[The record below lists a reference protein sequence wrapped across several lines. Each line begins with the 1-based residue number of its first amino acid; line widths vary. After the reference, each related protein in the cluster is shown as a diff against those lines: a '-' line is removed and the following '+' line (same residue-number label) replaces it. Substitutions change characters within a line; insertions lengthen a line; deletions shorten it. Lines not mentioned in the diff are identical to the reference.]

1 MNSAKALSALLIP
14 AVLVAQNAPT
24 DPAAIRW
31 WAHVTTLAADNMRGR
46 DTGSEEYLVAARYV
60 AGQFDTL
67 GLKPAGTEGFYQPVS
82 LLTRQ
87 LDEAGS
93 SLELVRNGVARG
105 LTLGTHAYFNSR
117 VALAPHTEAE
127 LVFAGYGL
135 SVPNFGHDDLKSLD
149 LKGRVAV
156 YLSGAP
162 SSLPGAVQ
170 AHFSSAA
177 ERNKALAAAG
187 AVGFVSIANPK
198 NAETP
203 WERSSAAR
211 TQPAMT
217 LADPKLDVSALVR
230 LGVVFH
236 PAHAQMLFEGA
247 PHSFDELVTMASAG
261 KPLPRFPLKASLRAK
276 VALNTSEVTSPNVAA
291 VLEGSDP
298 KLKNEYIVLSAH
310 LDHTGVNP
318 SLQGDRIFNG
328 AMDNASGIATL
339 IEVAR
344 EFAGPRQLRKP
355 ARSILFLAVTGE
367 EKGLLGSRYFA
378 AQPTVPASE
387 LVANVNFDMFLPLH
401 AMKHVLAF
409 GLEESSLRQPL
420 ERAARAASVAVMSDP
435 EPLRNRFIRSDQYNF
450 ILRGIPALALKVGYA
465 PGSPEE
471 QIQKNW
477 TRTRYHAVSDDLA
490 QPVDFTAV
498 VTFNRLV
505 TQLVREIDGDR
516 KRPRWNDKS
525 FFKRF
530 AGQ

>member
-1 MNSAKALSALLIP
+1 MNSAKALSALLISC
-14 AVLVAQNAPT
+14 LLWAQNAPT

-31 WAHVTTLAADNMRGR
+31 WAHVTTLADDNMRGR
-46 DTGSEEYLVAARYV
+46 DTGSEEYLMAARYV

-67 GLKPAGTEGFYQPVS
+67 GLKPAGTNGFYQPVA

-87 LDEAGS
+87 VDESGS
-93 SLELVRNGVARG
+93 SLELVRNGEAKA

-117 VALAPHTEAE
+117 VALAPRTEAE
-127 LVFAGYGL
+127 LVFVGYGL
-135 SVPNFGHDDLKSLD
+135 SIPEFGHDDLNAMD
-149 LKGRVAV
+149 LKGKVAV

-162 SSLPGAVQ
+162 SAIPGSVQ

-177 ERNKALAAAG
+177 ERNKALAAVGAAG
-187 AVGFVSIANPK
+187 FISIANPRS
-198 NAETP
+198 ADTP

-211 TQPAMT
+211 TQTAMT
-217 LADPKLDVSALVR
+217 LAGPQLDVSTLVR
-230 LGVVFH
+230 FGAVFN

-247 PHSFDELVTMASAG
+247 PHSFEDLIAMASSG
-261 KPLPRFPLKASLRAK
+261 KALPRFPLHASVRAA
-276 VALNTSEVTSPNVAA
+276 VALRTSEATSPNVAA
-291 VLEGSDP
+291 VLEGSDA

-318 SLQGDRIFNG
+318 ALAGDQIFNG

-344 EFAGPRQLRKP
+344 EFSGPRQLRKP

-378 AQPTVPASE
+378 AQPTVPAE
-387 LVANVNFDMFLPLH
+387 AMVANVNFDMFLPLH

-420 ERAARAASVAVMSDP
+420 ERAARGVGVAVMSDP

-450 ILRGIPALALKVGYA
+450 ILRGVPALALKVGYA

-490 QPVDFTAV
+490 QPVDFSAV

-505 TQLVREIDGDR
+505 TQLVREIDGEK

-525 FFKRF
+525 FFRRF
-530 AGQ
+530 AR

>member
-1 MNSAKALSALLIP
+1 VSFAKAPSALLI
-14 AVLVAQNAPT
+14 ASLLTAQNAPT

-46 DTGSEEYLVAARYV
+46 NAGSEEYLMAARYV
-60 AGQFDTL
+60 AGQFDTH
-67 GLKPAGTEGFYQPVS
+67 GLKPAGTEGFYQSVA

-87 LDEAGS
+87 VDESGS
-93 SLELVRNGVARG
+93 SLELVRNGTARA
-105 LTLGTHAYFNSR
+105 LTLGTHAYFNNR
-117 VALAPHTEAE
+117 VALAPDTTAE

-135 SVPNFGHDDLKSLD
+135 SIPEFGHDDLKGVD
-149 LKGRVAV
+149 LKGKVAV
-156 YLSGAP
+156 YLAGAP
-162 SSLPGAVQ
+162 STIHGTVQ

-187 AVGFVSIANPK
+187 ATGFISIANPRH
-198 NAETP
+198 TDVP

-211 TQPAMT
+211 TQAAMT

-230 LGVVFH
+230 LGIVFN
-236 PAHAQMLFEGA
+236 PAHAQMLFEGT
-247 PHSFDELVTMASAG
+247 PHSFDELVAMATAG
-261 KPLPRFPLKASLRAK
+261 KPLPRFPLNAAVRAK
-276 VALNTSEVTSPNVAA
+276 VALRTSEATSPNVVG

-298 KLKNEYIVLSAH
+298 KLKNEYIVLTAH

-318 SLQGDRIFNG
+318 NLQGDQIFNG

-355 ARSILFLAVTGE
+355 ARSIVFAALTGE

-378 AQPTVPASE
+378 ARPTVPAGDI
-387 LVANVNFDMFLPLH
+387 VANINMDMFLPLH
-401 AMKHVLAF
+401 AMKHILAL
-409 GLEESSLRQPL
+409 GMEESSLRQPL
-420 ERAARAASVAVMSDP
+420 ERAARTVGVSVMSDP

-450 ILRGIPALALKVGYA
+450 ILRGVPALALKVGST

-505 TQLVREIDGDR
+505 TQLVREIDSDR
-516 KRPRWNDKS
+516 KRPRWNGKS

-530 AGQ
+530 AAK